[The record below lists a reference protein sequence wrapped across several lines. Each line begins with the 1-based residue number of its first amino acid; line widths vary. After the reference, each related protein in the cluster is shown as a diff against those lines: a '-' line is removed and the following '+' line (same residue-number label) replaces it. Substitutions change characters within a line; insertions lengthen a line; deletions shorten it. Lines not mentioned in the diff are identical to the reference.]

1 MQRLLLQTDFS
12 WAKVGTKLVSWQK
25 LQQTLKPNALDNELL
40 SAVYTRPG
48 SQDKLYKIQVDSD

>member
-12 WAKVGTKLVSWQK
+12 WAKVGTKLVSGQK
-25 LQQTLKPNALDNELL
+25 LQQTLDNELL